1 MLNADN
7 LEVFCIIFA
16 TELNH
21 ICHTHLA
28 LGYIFLLQSYIL
40 VKASDQNNNMVHLTD
55 VKIRNSDL
63 ILDLIRPMIT
73 SISEQSIF
81 V

>member
-1 MLNADN
+1 MKKKRKEKPLNADN

-28 LGYIFLLQSYIL
+28 LGYIFLLQSYII
-40 VKASDQNNNMVHLTD
+40 VKASDQNNNMEYTWQMLKWH
-55 VKIRNSDL
+55 RSD
-63 ILDLIRPMIT
+63 
-73 SISEQSIF
+73 
-81 V
+81 